1 MVKGFLAAVA
11 VACCAGCTVN
21 KDLMFRT
28 DEGFAFADLATISQE
43 EYRIAPNDLLAF
55 QLYSNGGQRLLAG
68 TAGTLEPG
76 GNQGVLAQQTAN
88 FRAGIPYLVLPDGQV
103 ELPEIGNLPLA
114 GKTLEE
120 AEQAVEAAYAH
131 LYHDP
136 FAVLQV
142 TNNRVLVFPGA
153 AGAATV
159 ITLTAPNTT
168 VLEVLALAGGVAA
181 RGNASQVK
189 LIRRTAT
196 GHQVY
201 RMDLSTA
208 AGLSAASTVV
218 QANDVLYVDPVPDV
232 ASEVLRDINP
242 IVSIVSSLSVLW
254 ALLTNAL

>member
-68 TAGTLEPG
+68 TAGTLEAS

-103 ELPEIGNLPLA
+103 ELPEIGNLP
-114 GKTLEE
+114 
-120 AEQAVEAAYAH
+120 
-131 LYHDP
+131 
-136 FAVLQV
+136 
-142 TNNRVLVFPGA
+142 
-153 AGAATV
+153 
-159 ITLTAPNTT
+159 
-168 VLEVLALAGGVAA
+168 LAGGVAA

>member
-1 MVKGFLAAVA
+1 MISSPFSSIRMGAKGCSQAPPERWRQAETK
-11 VACCAGCTVN
+11 GCWRSRR
-21 KDLMFRT
+21 RT
-28 DEGFAFADLATISQE
+28 SGRGS
-43 EYRIAPNDLLAF
+43 
-55 QLYSNGGQRLLAG
+55 
-68 TAGTLEPG
+68 
-76 GNQGVLAQQTAN
+76 
-88 FRAGIPYLVLPDGQV
+88 
-103 ELPEIGNLPLA
+103 
-114 GKTLEE
+114 
-120 AEQAVEAAYAH
+120 